1 MLSCKD
7 ATRLCSD
14 ALERELSL
22 RERLSLRMHLAMCA
36 GCTRF
41 EEQLAVLRTL
51 SRRWAEG
58 HAPAG
63 AEPPPAFAPS
73 TPAPPSTDP
82 GHE

>member
-14 ALERELSL
+14 ALERDLSL

-41 EEQLAVLRTL
+41 EEQLSVLRTL
-51 SRRWAEG
+51 SRRFAGG
-58 HAPAG
+58 HAPPAE
-63 AEPPPAFAPS
+63 EPPHATGAK
-73 TPAPPSTDP
+73 D
-82 GHE
+82 ER

>member
-1 MLSCKD
+1 MLNCKD

-41 EEQLAVLRTL
+41 EEQLALLRTL
-51 SRRWAEG
+51 SRCWAEG
-58 HAPAG
+58 RAPST
-63 AEPPPAFAPS
+63 AEPPAAADTSSRPA
-73 TPAPPSTDP
+73 D
-82 GHE
+82 GR

>member
-22 RERLSLRMHLAMCA
+22 RERLSLRMHLALCA

-41 EEQLAVLRTL
+41 EEQLAVLRAL

-58 HAPAG
+58 RVPPA
-63 AEPPPAFAPS
+63 AEPPPDSAGS
-73 TPAPPSTDP
+73 SSP
-82 GHE
+82 GDER

>member
-36 GCTRF
+36 GCSRF
-41 EEQLAVLRTL
+41 EEQLAALRAL

-58 HAPAG
+58 HAPPASELPPGSAG
-63 AEPPPAFAPS
+63 S
-73 TPAPPSTDP
+73 TGAGD
-82 GHE
+82 ER

>member
-36 GCTRF
+36 GCSRF
-41 EEQLAVLRTL
+41 EEQLAALRTL

-58 HAPAG
+58 HAPPAG
-63 AEPPPAFAPS
+63 EPPPGPAGS
-73 TPAPPSTDP
+73 TGAGD
-82 GHE
+82 ER

>member
-41 EEQLAVLRTL
+41 EAQLATLRAL
-51 SRRWAEG
+51 SRGWAEG
-58 HAPAG
+58 HHAVPS
-63 AEPPPAFAPS
+63 EPPPGAAPAS
-73 TPAPPSTDP
+73 TPGD
-82 GHE
+82 ER